1 VNPTIQLLEP
11 EIRELLE
18 AGRYRELRES
28 LRDLEPHDVA
38 DLLCALDAQGAAVA
52 FRILPREMA
61 TAVFAELEPDDQER
75 LIGEMGDERAV
86 RVIDAMEPDDRVAL
100 LDELPPEVAR
110 RLIAAL
116 SPEQRRITR
125 RMLGYDAESVGRLM
139 TPEYVRIRPEWTV
152 GRAIEQI
159 RRYGK
164 DAETVH
170 WVFVIDDRGRLI
182 DDLHIRRILLADP
195 ERTIRELMD
204 DRFVSV
210 EATEDREEAVIKM
223 ADYDRSALPVVD
235 AGGVLLGIVTYDD
248 IADVAEAEATEDI
261 QKLAGLEHLDL
272 PYLQTSL
279 GVMLRKRGVWLAI
292 LFLFQVL
299 TIGVMSA
306 FDDQLERAVIL
317 ALFVPLIISAGGN
330 TGTQAAS
337 LLVRA
342 LALRE
347 LEPGLWKRVLRREL
361 VTGLCLGAGLGLM
374 GVGVVLGLDL
384 AGVAPHPHAWRIGL
398 VVGLSV
404 LAIVTWATSIGS
416 AFPLILERLGLDPAT
431 ISSPLVAT
439 LMDISGIVIYFAVA
453 LALLSGSVL

>member
-61 TAVFAELEPDDQER
+61 TEVFAELEADDQER

-139 TPEYVRIRPEWTV
+139 TPEYVRVRPEWTV

-170 WVFVIDDRGRLI
+170 WVFVIDEQGRLI

-292 LFLFQVL
+292 LFLFQVV

-306 FDDQLERAVIL
+306 FDEQLERAVIL
-317 ALFVPLIISAGGN
+317 ALFVPLIISTGGN

-347 LEPGLWKRVLRREL
+347 LEPRLWKRVLRREL
-361 VTGLCLGAGLGLM
+361 VTGLCLGTGLGVM

-384 AGVAPHPHAWRIGL
+384 AGIAPHPSAGRIGL
-398 VVGLSV
+398 VVGFSV

-439 LMDISGIVIYFAVA
+439 LMDVSGIVIYFALA
-453 LALLSGSVL
+453 LVLLSGSVL

>member
-1 VNPTIQLLEP
+1 VSLTTQLLEP
-11 EIRELLE
+11 EVRELLA
-18 AGRYRELRES
+18 AGSYRELRES

-38 DLLCALDAQGAAVA
+38 DILRALESEDGAIA
-52 FRILPREMA
+52 FRILPRDLA
-61 TAVFAELEPDDQER
+61 TEVFAELEPDDQEK
-75 LIGEMGDERAV
+75 LIAEMGDERAI
-86 RVIDAMEPDDRVAL
+86 RVIDAMDHDDRVAL
-100 LDELPPEVAR
+100 LDEMPPEVAR
-110 RLIAAL
+110 RLILAL
-116 SPEQRRITR
+116 SPENRRVTQ
-125 RMLGYDAESVGRLM
+125 RMLGYEAESVGRLM
-139 TPEYVRIRPEWTV
+139 TPDYVRVRPEWTV
-152 GRAIEQI
+152 DRALEQI

-164 DAETVH
+164 DAETIH
-170 WVFVIDDRGRLI
+170 WVFVVDERGRLV
-182 DDLHIRRILLADP
+182 DDLHLRRILLAGP
-195 ERTIRELMD
+195 ETPIRELMD

-210 EATEDREEAVIKM
+210 SATDDREEAVIKM

-261 QKLAGLEHLDL
+261 QKLAGLERLDV

-279 GVMLRKRGVWLAI
+279 AVMLRKRGVWLAV

-306 FDDQLERAVIL
+306 FDEQLERAVIL

-347 LEPGLWKRVLRREL
+347 LEPSLWKRVLRREVL
-361 VTGLCLGAGLGLM
+361 TGLALGAGLGAM
-374 GVGVVLGLDL
+374 GFGVVLGLDL
-384 AGVAPHPHAWRIGL
+384 VGVAPHEHVLRIGL

-404 LAIVTWATSIGS
+404 VAIVTWAASIGS

-439 LMDISGIVIYFAVA
+439 LMDVSGIVIYFVVA